1 YPLHNP
7 FIQTSRL
14 SSYLGHAIGRK
25 TNLVI
30 IMGKRPGQ
38 CYRECDRPAFVRKK
52 YIHRRPASRIV
63 SFDMGNT
70 KGEFE
75 IELSLIGLERCQ
87 IRHQALEAA
96 RIASNR
102 DMNKNAGRSNYH
114 LRVRVK
120 PYHYLRENKMIS
132 GAGADRVQDGM
143 RKAWGKVIG
152 SAARVRP
159 NQALITIRTN
169 RQHVKAARSALK
181 KAAPKMPTPCKIVFD
196 KIDPDLKRKMGYGI
210 E

>member
-1 YPLHNP
+1 
-7 FIQTSRL
+7 
-14 SSYLGHAIGRK
+14 
-25 TNLVI
+25 
-30 IMGKRPGQ
+30 
-38 CYRECDRPAFVRKK
+38 
-52 YIHRRPASRIV
+52 
-63 SFDMGNT
+63 
-70 KGEFE
+70 
-75 IELSLIGLERCQ
+75 
-87 IRHQALEAA
+87 
-96 RIASNR
+96 
-102 DMNKNAGRSNYH
+102 
-114 LRVRVK
+114 VK

>member
-1 YPLHNP
+1 
-7 FIQTSRL
+7 
-14 SSYLGHAIGRK
+14 
-25 TNLVI
+25 
-30 IMGKRPGQ
+30 
-38 CYRECDRPAFVRKK
+38 
-52 YIHRRPASRIV
+52 
-63 SFDMGNT
+63 MGNT
-70 KGEFE
+70 RGNFE
-75 IELSLIGLERCQ
+75 VELSLVGLERCQ

-102 DMNKNAGRSNYH
+102 ELTKRAGRQNYH

-159 NQALITIRTN
+159 NQPLITVRVN
-169 RQHVKAARSALK
+169 RQHLKAAMTALK
-181 KAAPKMPTPCKIVFD
+181 KAAPKMPTPCKIRFD
-196 KIDPDLKRKMGYGI
+196 KIDPDLKRKMGYGR
-210 E
+210 

>member
-1 YPLHNP
+1 M
-7 FIQTSRL
+7 
-14 SSYLGHAIGRK
+14 RK
-25 TNLVI
+25 
-30 IMGKRPGQ
+30 R
-38 CYRECDRPAFVRKK
+38 
-52 YIHRRPASRIV
+52 YIHRQPASRIV

-70 KGEFE
+70 SGNFE
-75 IELSLIGLERCQ
+75 VILSLVGLERCQ

-102 DMNKNAGRSNYH
+102 HMTKRAGRLNYH
-114 LRVRVK
+114 LRIRVK

-152 SAARVRP
+152 IAARIKP
-159 NQALITIRTN
+159 GQPLITIRVN
-169 RQHVKAARSALK
+169 RQHIPAAMAALK

-196 KIDPDLKRKMGYGI
+196 QIDPDLKRKMGYGL
-210 E
+210 

>member
-1 YPLHNP
+1 
-7 FIQTSRL
+7 
-14 SSYLGHAIGRK
+14 
-25 TNLVI
+25 
-30 IMGKRPGQ
+30 
-38 CYRECDRPAFVRKK
+38 
-52 YIHRRPASRIV
+52 
-63 SFDMGNT
+63 MGNT
-70 KGEFE
+70 KGDFDVEM
-75 IELSLIGLERCQ
+75 SLIGLERCQ

-102 DMNKNAGRSNYH
+102 EMTKKAGRQNYH

-159 NQALITIRTN
+159 RQSLITIRTKP
-169 RQHVKAARSALK
+169 QHVKAAMSALK

-210 E
+210 